1 MLIRGVGIGTSP
13 AKREQANAVGEYMRA
28 NATARLKPGL
38 RSGYVITRFGPV
50 IAHSGIVITRF
61 GNL

>member
-1 MLIRGVGIGTSP
+1 
-13 AKREQANAVGEYMRA
+13 MR

>member
-1 MLIRGVGIGTSP
+1 MSASALLP
-13 AKREQANAVGEYMRA
+13 QKREQANAAGEYMR
-28 NATARLKPGL
+28 NATARLKPRL

-50 IAHSGIVITRF
+50 IAHPGIVITCF

>member
-1 MLIRGVGIGTSP
+1 MTSRDGTGL
-13 AKREQANAVGEYMRA
+13 AIKLFANAAGEYMR

>member
-1 MLIRGVGIGTSP
+1 
-13 AKREQANAVGEYMRA
+13 MR

-61 GNL
+61 GNLRSAITINRNG

>member
-1 MLIRGVGIGTSP
+1 
-13 AKREQANAVGEYMRA
+13 MR

-61 GNL
+61 RKPVISDHDQPKRVITIIQNP